1 MILNLPQAAARLGV
15 SPETL
20 RRWSRQ
26 GVLGMRSASGEIEF
40 EEKELR
46 AWAKR
51 QGLRLREESR
61 PCWPLAVESS
71 ERPLT
76 TALRLGGV
84 FPFFEGETSE
94 QVLRAMV
101 ELAPISDEP
110 TRIQL
115 HEQLQAREAL
125 SSTGLGHGIALPHPR
140 TPSRNFASE
149 PTVLLALLNKPVDWS
164 AIDGQEVGAVFLL
177 LNPDPQ
183 SHLRILSR
191 ISFLLRD
198 ENFIKSLKLDAD
210 PEQLLE
216 MVALLEPDCA

>member
-1 MILNLPQAAARLGV
+1 MILTTDYKRYKT
-15 SPETL
+15 ETHKL
-20 RRWSRQ
+20 LKNTFPWYLHPNPTTNKFFFMSHSLIKRH
-26 GVLGMRSASGEIEF
+26 
-40 EEKELR
+40 EK
-46 AWAKR
+46 KIN
-51 QGLRLREESR
+51 S
-61 PCWPLAVESS
+61 
-71 ERPLT
+71 
-76 TALRLGGV
+76 GV